1 MEKRYAKDI
10 ISHLIAQIKAPHF
23 AEEMAPGND
32 DRHAL
37 FEEHIRE
44 MAPGTLTDNL
54 KVPVRACSQAVA

>member
-10 ISHLIAQIKAPHF
+10 TSHLIAQIKAPHS

-37 FEEHIRE
+37 FEEHIQE
-44 MAPGTLTDNL
+44 MAPGILTDDL
-54 KVPVRACSQAVA
+54 RVPVQACPQAVA